1 MSIRLDDVD
10 YFLAVAKHGKVRR
23 AAEALGVS
31 QPAITQALHRLES
44 EWGFPLFFRSS
55 TGMQLTPAAQP
66 FYERIGKLRSG
77 LDDAVKEASDL
88 HLGERGLLRVGVSSL
103 YIQRVFV
110 PAALELQRQ
119 RPAARLRLMFNL
131 NDRLQEALHAGD
143 IDLCIS
149 ALPRVVHEDLT
160 SVSLLD
166 DPIVLVVNNRH
177 PLLKIA
183 ELRLED
189 LSDESWLLP
198 ASTVNIRREIEGRFA
213 EAGLPP
219 PRVVVEFNNGTSGQ
233 LNPLIENTNL
243 IGLMSESTLNST
255 AGAGLRALPL
265 DQGRFIRK
273 VGILYRNTASL
284 SPLAQRFVEL
294 VKGQHLSM

>member
-66 FYERIGKLRSG
+66 FYERICKLRSG

-88 HLGERGLLRVGVSSL
+88 HLGERGLLRVGVSTL

-160 SVSLLD
+160 PVSLLD

-255 AGAGLRALPL
+255 AGAGLKALPL
-265 DQGRFIRK
+265 EQGRFIRK
-273 VGILYRNTASL
+273 VGILYRNTAIL
-284 SPLAQRFVEL
+284 SPLAQRFIDL
-294 VKGQHLSM
+294 VHGQHS

>member
-1 MSIRLDDVD
+1 
-10 YFLAVAKHGKVRR
+10 
-23 AAEALGVS
+23 
-31 QPAITQALHRLES
+31 
-44 EWGFPLFFRSS
+44 
-55 TGMQLTPAAQP
+55 
-66 FYERIGKLRSG
+66 
-77 LDDAVKEASDL
+77 
-88 HLGERGLLRVGVSSL
+88 
-103 YIQRVFV
+103 
-110 PAALELQRQ
+110 
-119 RPAARLRLMFNL
+119 
-131 NDRLQEALHAGD
+131 
-143 IDLCIS
+143 
-149 ALPRVVHEDLT
+149 
-160 SVSLLD
+160 
-166 DPIVLVVNNRH
+166 IV
-177 PLLKIA
+177 

-255 AGAGLRALPL
+255 AGAGLKALPL
-265 DQGRFIRK
+265 EQGRFIRK
-273 VGILYRNTASL
+273 VGILYRNTAIL

>member
-10 YFLAVAKHGKVRR
+10 YFLSVAKHGKVRR

-31 QPAITQALHRLES
+31 QPAVTQALHRLES

-66 FYERIGKLRSG
+66 FYERIRKLRTG
-77 LDDAVKEASDL
+77 FEDAVKEASDL
-88 HLGERGLLRVGVSSL
+88 HLGERGMLRVGVSSL

-110 PAALELQRQ
+110 PAALEFQRQ

-149 ALPRVVHEDLT
+149 ALPRKVHEEMT

-166 DPIVLVVNNRH
+166 DPIVLVVNSQH
-177 PLLKIA
+177 PLLKFR
-183 ELRLED
+183 ELRIED
-189 LSDESWLLP
+189 LSQESWILP
-198 ASTVNIRREIEGRFA
+198 ASTVMIRREIEGRFA

-219 PRVVVEFNNGTSGQ
+219 PRVLVEFNNGTSGQ
-233 LNPLIENTNL
+233 LNPLITNTNL
-243 IGLMSESTLNST
+243 IGLMSESTLNSPG
-255 AGAGLRALPL
+255 GAGLKALPL
-265 DQGRFIRK
+265 EQGRFVRK
-273 VGILYRNTASL
+273 VGILYRNTAIL
-284 SPLAQRFVEL
+284 SPLAQRFIEL
-294 VKGQHLSM
+294 LKTQYS